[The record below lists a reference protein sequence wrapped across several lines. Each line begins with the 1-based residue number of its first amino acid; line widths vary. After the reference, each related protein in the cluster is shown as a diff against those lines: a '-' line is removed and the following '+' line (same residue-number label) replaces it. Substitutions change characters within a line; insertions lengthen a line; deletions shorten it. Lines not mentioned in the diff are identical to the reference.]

1 MQETIIAIN
10 HHNNKIRIK
19 ALQFNIKAI
28 YSFPL
33 IICLIYFPF
42 YFMVIQNKHINKL
55 ICVSLYLLFLIL
67 SQK

>member
-10 HHNNKIRIK
+10 HRNNKIRIK
-19 ALQFNIKAI
+19 TLQFNIKAVN
-28 YSFPL
+28 SFLL
-33 IICLIYFPF
+33 IICFIRFFF

-55 ICVSLYLLFLIL
+55 ICVSLCLLYLIL

>member
-10 HHNNKIRIK
+10 HHNNKTRIK

-28 YSFPL
+28 YSFLL

-42 YFMVIQNKHINKL
+42 CFIVIQNKHINKL